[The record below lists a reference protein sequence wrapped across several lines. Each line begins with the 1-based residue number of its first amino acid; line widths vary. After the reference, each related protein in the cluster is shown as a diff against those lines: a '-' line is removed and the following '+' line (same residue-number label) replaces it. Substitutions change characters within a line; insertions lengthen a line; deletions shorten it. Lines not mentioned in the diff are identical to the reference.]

1 MSSNTTTRGLTWNR
15 VDTNTVAVKTT
26 SEEPDRLDESL
37 VVWAR
42 EIPNLDPLTEGIVQ
56 RLQFLAKR
64 FNQSMDRTLEEFGLE
79 HRSYHL
85 LGTLRSVGPPYQRT
99 PGQLAEDMHL
109 SSGAMTNRLDRM
121 EEAGLIRRLPDP
133 SDRRGTLIEPTKA
146 GHAVWDQAV
155 STQAQTEALIAGTL
169 SKAEREELHRLLR
182 HLMRAFPQKDH
193 WPARETVEEEP
204 AAALP

>member
-1 MSSNTTTRGLTWNR
+1 MSSNTTTRCLTWNR

-146 GHAVWDQAV
+146 GHAVWDQA
-155 STQAQTEALIAGTL
+155 AAP
-169 SKAEREELHRLLR
+169 RLR
-182 HLMRAFPQKDH
+182 PRP
-193 WPARETVEEEP
+193 
-204 AAALP
+204 